1 MLKAGIVGL
10 PNVGKSTLFNA
21 LTRSRKA
28 EAANYPFCT
37 IDPNVG
43 IVTVPD
49 ARMFVLQ
56 KIAKTNVVIP
66 AAIEFVDIAG
76 LVKGAATGEGLGNKF
91 LSHIREVDAIVQVV
105 RCFEDPDIHHVSGN
119 IDPVSD
125 IETITTEL
133 VLADL
138 EAVQKRLASLAKDAK
153 RGDKEAL
160 VQEAVLKKLEPHLNA
175 GKPALRLQL
184 APEEKAIA
192 RLFWLMTDKSTIFAC
207 NVKESDLATADTNP
221 HVLKVRE
228 YVKTHLAC
236 EAVVISAQ
244 IESDLVDLSPEEAQA
259 FLKELGVDESGVGA
273 LIRATYHLLGLRTY
287 FTAGEKEVRA
297 WTIHIGDTAP
307 KAAGVIHSD
316 FERGFIKAETVAYD
330 ALVKCGSVA
339 VAREKGLYRMEGKDY
354 VVKDGDVL
362 LFKFNV

>member
-21 LTRSRKA
+21 VTRTRKA

-49 ARMFVLQ
+49 ERLYVLQ

-76 LVKGAATGEGLGNKF
+76 LVKGASQGEGLGNKF
-91 LSHIREVDAIVQVV
+91 LSHIREVEAIVQVV
-105 RCFEDPDIHHVSGN
+105 RCFEDADIHHVAGSV
-119 IDPVSD
+119 DPVRD

-138 EAVQKRLASLAKDAK
+138 EVVQKRLASVAKDAK

-160 VQEAVLKKLEPHLNA
+160 AQENVLKKIEPHLNA
-175 GKPALRLQL
+175 GKPALTLEL
-184 APEEKAIA
+184 TPEEKAVS
-192 RLFWLMTDKSTIFAC
+192 RLFWLMTDKRTIFAS
-207 NVKESDLATADTNP
+207 NVKENDLATAVKN
-221 HVLKVRE
+221 LFIQKVRD

-236 EAVVISAQ
+236 EAIVISAQ
-244 IESDLVDLSPEEAQA
+244 IESDLIDLSDAEAKE
-259 FLKELGVDESGVGA
+259 FLKELGVAESGVGA
-273 LIRATYHLLGLRTY
+273 LIRATHHLLGLRTY

-297 WTIHIGDTAP
+297 WTIHAGDTAP

-330 ALVKCGSVA
+330 DLVKCGSVA
-339 VAREKGLYRMEGKDY
+339 AAREKGLYRMEGKEY
-354 VVKDGDVL
+354 VVKDGDVM

>member
-21 LTRSRKA
+21 LTRTRKA

-43 IVTVPD
+43 VVTVPD
-49 ARMFVLQ
+49 ARLEPLA
-56 KIAKTNVVIP
+56 KIAKTQTIIP
-66 AAIEFVDIAG
+66 AVIEFVDIAG
-76 LVKGAATGEGLGNKF
+76 LVKGASAGEGLGNKF

-105 RCFEDPDIHHVSGN
+105 RCFEDADIHHVTGSV
-119 IDPVSD
+119 DPVRD
-125 IETITTEL
+125 IEIINTEL
-133 VLADL
+133 GVADL
-138 EAVQKRLASLAKDAK
+138 DNVKKRREKLAKDVK
-153 RGDKEAL
+153 RGDKLAVAEN
-160 VQEAVLKKLEPHLNA
+160 AVLVKFEATLDA
-175 GKPALRLQL
+175 GKLALSVELT
-184 APEEKAIA
+184 PEEKVIA
-192 RLFWLMTDKSTIFAC
+192 KSFFLLTDKPTIFAC
-207 NVKESDLATADTNP
+207 NVKENDLAGADKNP
-221 HVLKVRE
+221 YVLKVSE

-244 IESDLVDLSPEEAQA
+244 IESDLSDLSAAEAAQ
-259 FLKELGVDESGVGA
+259 FLKELGVDESGVGG

-287 FTAGEKEVRA
+287 FTAGEKEARA
-297 WTIHIGDTAP
+297 WTIRVGDTAP

-330 ALVKCGSVA
+330 DLMKCGSVA
-339 VAREKGLYRMEGKDY
+339 AAREKGLYRMEGKEY
-354 VVKDGDVL
+354 VVKDGDVM

>member
-49 ARMFVLQ
+49 ARMYELQ

-76 LVKGAATGEGLGNKF
+76 LVKGAASGEGLGNKF

-105 RCFEDPDIHHVSGN
+105 RCFEDPDIHHVTGN

-125 IETITTEL
+125 IEVITTEL

-138 EAVQKRLASLAKDAK
+138 EAVQKRLSAVHKDAK
-153 RGDKEAL
+153 RGEKEA
-160 VQEAVLKKLEPHLNA
+160 VAQEAVLKKLEPHLNA
-175 GKPALRLQL
+175 GKPALLL
-184 APEEKAIA
+184 ELTPEEKAIS

-228 YVKTHLAC
+228 YVQTHLAC

-273 LIRATYHLLGLRTY
+273 LIRATSHLLGLRTY

-297 WTIHIGDTAP
+297 WTIHAGDTAP

-330 ALVKCGSVA
+330 ALIKCGSVA
-339 VAREKGLYRMEGKDY
+339 VAREKGLYRMEGKEY

-362 LFKFNV
+362 IFKFNV

>member
-21 LTRSRKA
+21 LTRTRKA

-43 IVTVPD
+43 VVIVPD
-49 ARMFVLQ
+49 ARLEPLA
-56 KIAKTNVVIP
+56 KIAKTQTIVP
-66 AAIEFVDIAG
+66 AVIEFVDIAG
-76 LVKGAATGEGLGNKF
+76 LVKGASAGEGLGNKF

-105 RCFEDPDIHHVSGN
+105 RCFEDADIHHVTGSV
-119 IDPVSD
+119 DPVRD
-125 IETITTEL
+125 IEIINTEL
-133 VLADL
+133 GVADL
-138 EAVQKRLASLAKDAK
+138 DNVKKRREKLAKDVK
-153 RGDKEAL
+153 RGDKLAVAEN
-160 VQEAVLKKLEPHLNA
+160 AVLVKFETALDA
-175 GKPALRLQL
+175 GKLALSVGLT
-184 APEEKAIA
+184 PEEKVIA
-192 RLFWLMTDKSTIFAC
+192 KSFFLLTDKPTIFAC
-207 NVKESDLATADTNP
+207 NVKENDLAGADKNP
-221 HVLKVRE
+221 YVLKVSE

-244 IESDLVDLSPEEAQA
+244 IESDLSDLSAEEAAQ
-259 FLKELGVDESGVGA
+259 FLKELGVNESGVGG

-297 WTIHIGDTAP
+297 WTIRVGDTAP

-330 ALVKCGSVA
+330 DLMNCGSVA
-339 VAREKGLYRMEGKDY
+339 AAREKGLYRMEGKEY
-354 VVKDGDVL
+354 VVKDGDVM